1 MPIRSS
7 RHTDHTYQILRLL
20 VALAIWCVAATGTAV
35 SAQVAANA
43 DFGIKNGWFVFNRH
57 VVWGY
62 AQHNAWWKPSE
73 GANLTRHF
81 PGQIGPNRT
90 EDLDKLT
97 DNMLRYGYPGF
108 EHNFGLW
115 YDRRRD
121 VHDTAR
127 RMDSNAVP
135 PFLEQPWAR
144 SNVGS
149 AWDGLPK
156 YDLTRYNPWYFERL
170 KEFAALCDQK
180 GTILFH
186 NFYMQHALLEGDTH
200 YVDFPW
206 RPDNC
211 LQATGM
217 PEHIPA
223 ANDFY
228 DVTHAVRRELH
239 RAYIRKCL
247 DELGGFK
254 NVVYL
259 LSEEYTGD
267 IRFMRF
273 WLDVVTEWEREN
285 NKHLLLALGGPK
297 DVLDA
302 LANEDR
308 ISVLDLRYWWYQPD
322 GSLYAPLGGKQVA
335 GRYAMGKNSSQTTP
349 QAIYR
354 QVKEYRLRYPTK
366 ALLHHIQASRHQIWA
381 VLMGGGSMLYRFLP
395 YAGGASPTNYIA
407 PEASAIIQPTYDFIN
422 RHLSDRLPEMIPLD
436 VVQNDPDHNWCLG
449 QVGKAYLVYAL
460 EGGAVTLDLSKV
472 KGKYLAKWFD
482 PRTGLLQA
490 DAKQAKVSGGKVIT
504 LTAPSAED
512 WVLWINVA
520 PANGG
525 KLEQGTKSK

>member
-1 MPIRSS
+1 MPNSH
-7 RHTDHTYQILRLL
+7 HTTRGNPIQHLL
-20 VALAIWCVAATGTAV
+20 VALAICGAPVTV
-35 SAQVAANA
+35 SPLQAQVATSAN
-43 DFGIKNGWFVFNRH
+43 FGLKNGWFVFKGH

-73 GANLTRHF
+73 GANLTRRF
-81 PGQIGPNRT
+81 PGQVGPNRT
-90 EDLDKLT
+90 EDLDKLS

-144 SNVGS
+144 SKIGT

-156 YDLTRYNPWYFERL
+156 YDLTRYNPWYFDRL
-170 KEFAALCDQK
+170 KDFAALCERK
-180 GTILFH
+180 GTIFFH

-228 DVTHAVRRELH
+228 DVTHPVRRELH

-254 NVVYL
+254 NVVHL

-267 IRFMRF
+267 IAFMRF
-273 WLDVVTEWEREN
+273 WLDVVTEWEQEN

-302 LANEDR
+302 LADDDR

-322 GSLYAPLGGKQVA
+322 GSLCAPQGGRQVA

-366 ALLHHIQASRHQIWA
+366 GLLHHIHASRQQIWA
-381 VLMGGGSMLYRFLP
+381 FLMGGGSMLFRFLP

-407 PEASAIIQPTYDFIN
+407 PEACAIIQPTYDFIN
-422 RHLSDRLPEMIPLD
+422 HHLSDRLPEMVPLD
-436 VVQNDPDHNWCLG
+436 LVQNDPDHNWCLG
-449 QVGKAYLVYAL
+449 QVGETYLVYAL
-460 EGGAVTLDLSKV
+460 EGGAVTLDLSKAT
-472 KGKYLAKWFD
+472 GNYLANWFD
-482 PRTGLLQA
+482 PRTGSLKV
-490 DAKQAKVSGGKVIT
+490 DATQAKVSGGKVVT
-504 LTAPSAED
+504 FTAPGADD
-512 WVLWINVA
+512 WVLWLTVA
-520 PANGG
+520 PTNEG
-525 KLEQGTKSK
+525 KLNPHTQTK